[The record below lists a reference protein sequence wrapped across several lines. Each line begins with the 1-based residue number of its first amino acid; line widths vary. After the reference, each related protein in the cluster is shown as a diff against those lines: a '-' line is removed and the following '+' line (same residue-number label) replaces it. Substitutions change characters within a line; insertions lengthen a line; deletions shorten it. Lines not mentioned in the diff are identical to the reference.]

1 MNLKIKNGYINAF
14 VQILDSLQLTIKP
27 NRMRTRMIRMLAKYE
42 VETIMPDKQFILEKF
57 CTKNEKG
64 EPLMRD
70 REKGI
75 YLFEDPDA
83 EEEATEA
90 LNELLNEEYI
100 IPLDEYNKDMIIT
113 VAKALLE
120 DETIKV
126 SGQLAELLD
135 DWLVMFEEAIAFY
148 EKQDKKKEKKK
159 NKGE

>member
-42 VETIMPDKQFILEKF
+42 MEVVTPDKQFILEKF
-57 CTKNEKG
+57 CTKKENG
-64 EPLMRD
+64 EPMMKD

-83 EEEATEA
+83 EDEATEA
-90 LNELLNEEYI
+90 LNELLNEDYI

-126 SGQLAELLD
+126 SGQLGELLD
-135 DWLVMFEEAIAFY
+135 DWLVMFEEAIEFY

>member
-64 EPLMRD
+64 DPLMRD

-148 EKQDKKKEKKK
+148 EKQDKKKREKK
-159 NKGE
+159 E